1 MKRGCRRNF
10 NSERCSRGR
19 WKCDVAPRIAE
30 LFDPYL
36 VNGQRVFMETSRHPK
51 LDSDNIDALTEA
63 IEIAV
68 PPSCA
73 MFTHECGG
81 AASCVAV
88 DAMSMGLLRDQL
100 LVQILTTAPNWLD
113 QLEEPRHRKWARTV
127 QNLHRKALPGDHRNL
142 PAPGDAEF
150 GGAPS

>member
-1 MKRGCRRNF
+1 
-10 NSERCSRGR
+10 
-19 WKCDVAPRIAE
+19 
-30 LFDPYL
+30 
-36 VNGQRVFMETSRHPK
+36 METSRHPK

-88 DAMSMGLLRDQL
+88 DAMSSAAGSSVLHAIALLKHKGYTVLCYADGAAAGLR
-100 LVQILTTAPNWLD
+100 A
-113 QLEEPRHRKWARTV
+113 A
-127 QNLHRKALPGDHRNL
+127 
-142 PAPGDAEF
+142 
-150 GGAPS
+150 S

>member
-1 MKRGCRRNF
+1 
-10 NSERCSRGR
+10 
-19 WKCDVAPRIAE
+19 
-30 LFDPYL
+30 
-36 VNGQRVFMETSRHPK
+36 METSRHPK

-88 DAMSMGLLRDQL
+88 DAMSIGLLRDQL
-100 LVQILTTAPNWLD
+100 LVQILTTAPDWLD
-113 QLEEPRHRKWARTV
+113 QLEEPRVDGGPDRGAHRAR
-127 QNLHRKALPGDHRNL
+127 RPFPLPVSRFL
-142 PAPGDAEF
+142 TA
-150 GGAPS
+150 